1 MDKEHLAL
9 FELIKIGISGK
20 VNSEVQL
27 LTDKGT
33 DWEQIFKISCIHGVI
48 CLAFNGIE
56 TLYANGINPCPVKVK
71 LNWYLQAKNQCQ
83 TYEKK
88 KSLCIEY
95 VNRLNLPCV
104 VLKGLDY
111 CKYWP
116 KPEWRNF
123 GDLDIW
129 TCGRYQEG
137 NERSKEIGCKVHDE
151 GYYKHSEIIYK
162 KLVVENHEYLT
173 MFDGTKSGRYIEQSL
188 RQLLKEPFNNI
199 EGSTILSP
207 NETFTAVFMLVHAH
221 QHFFYEGFSLKF
233 ILDWYFFL
241 KRNENDGNVDW
252 EKVLN
257 IFDKAGIRGFYDV
270 MTAFCCKYFD
280 MTPAL
285 ANSRDSKLLEEF
297 SLAIFD
303 ENYGQKESKTKQLMK
318 RFHRMWRFRHFLGES
333 VPKRITNTFIYNYWH
348 HKPKL

>member
-20 VNSEVQL
+20 VNSEVPL

-48 CLAFNGIE
+48 CITFNGIE

-129 TCGRYQEG
+129 TCGKYQEG
-137 NERSKEIGCKVHDE
+137 N
-151 GYYKHSEIIYK
+151 
-162 KLVVENHEYLT
+162 
-173 MFDGTKSGRYIEQSL
+173 
-188 RQLLKEPFNNI
+188 
-199 EGSTILSP
+199 
-207 NETFTAVFMLVHAH
+207 
-221 QHFFYEGFSLKF
+221 
-233 ILDWYFFL
+233 
-241 KRNENDGNVDW
+241 
-252 EKVLN
+252 
-257 IFDKAGIRGFYDV
+257 
-270 MTAFCCKYFD
+270 
-280 MTPAL
+280 
-285 ANSRDSKLLEEF
+285 
-297 SLAIFD
+297 
-303 ENYGQKESKTKQLMK
+303 
-318 RFHRMWRFRHFLGES
+318 
-333 VPKRITNTFIYNYWH
+333 
-348 HKPKL
+348 